1 MTTGEGD
8 YYTLLGVDRDA
19 SAAEIGRAYKRA
31 ARSTHPDMHPD
42 EPSAAKRFTAVTV
55 AYETLGDPA
64 RRRAYDRTH
73 PATGPRYGAQPSV
86 RWSTAPTRTEPVH
99 LGRTLRPRPKPSFA
113 PSVAFLRV
121 AVADADLLETA
132 AALPRLFLAL
142 RTGQSRSYR

>member
-19 SAAEIGRAYKRA
+19 SAAEIGRAYKRT

-73 PATGPRYGAQPSV
+73 PATGPRYGTQSV
-86 RWSTAPTRTEPVH
+86 RWSTVPTRTEPVR
-99 LGRTLRPRPKPSFA
+99 LGRKLLPAPNRPLLQA
-113 PSVAFLRV
+113 PSSGSLFV
-121 AVADADLLETA
+121 DAELLEIA
-132 AALPRLFLAL
+132 AALRRLLLAL